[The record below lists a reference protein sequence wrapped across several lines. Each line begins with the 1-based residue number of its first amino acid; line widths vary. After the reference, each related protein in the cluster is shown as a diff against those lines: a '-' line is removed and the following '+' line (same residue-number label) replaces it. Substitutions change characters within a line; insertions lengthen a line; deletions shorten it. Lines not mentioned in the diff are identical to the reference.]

1 MTEVKYIDD
10 NKEENMKRKN
20 AGITMV
26 ELLTL
31 IAIVSIGS
39 SVFFPEI
46 TRIKEKTNQALCV
59 ANLKQCYMAHM
70 MYAADFNDYLV
81 PNENP
86 RTPDY
91 TRVWTTV
98 LMGYYKYI
106 TDKKIVHCPSVVPQA
121 ASISFC
127 YGSWARDFEKIHQI
141 PEKYKKAPKNIILLA
156 DSWASNAK
164 KEMWFFEPAGGKNY
178 MVHCRHDKRANILF
192 LDGHVE
198 ALEANTIVKEKYAPF
213 APVILVEENN

>member
-1 MTEVKYIDD
+1 
-10 NKEENMKRKN
+10 MKRKN

-121 ASISFC
+121 DSISFC
-127 YGSWARDFEKIHQI
+127 YGSWIRPFIKINQL
-141 PEKYKKAPKNIILLA
+141 PEKYKRPSKEIIVLA
-156 DSWASNAK
+156 DSWATNIN
-164 KEMWFFEPAGGKNY
+164 KEMWIIAPPPTQNY
-178 MVHCRHDKRANILF
+178 VVPLRHDKKANILF

-198 ALEANTIVKEKYAPF
+198 AVSPDIVPKAGYAPF
-213 APVILVEENN
+213 TPAFFVTQ

>member
-1 MTEVKYIDD
+1 
-10 NKEENMKRKN
+10 MKRNN
-20 AGITMV
+20 AALTTI

-31 IAIVSIGS
+31 IAFVSLGS

-46 TRIKEKTNQALCV
+46 ARIKEKTNQALCV
-59 ANLKQCYMAHM
+59 TNLKQCYMAHM

-86 RTPDY
+86 KQPDY
-91 TRVWTTV
+91 PRVWTTV

-127 YGSWARDFEKIHQI
+127 YGSWARNFEKINQL

-156 DSWASNAK
+156 DTWATNIK
-164 KEMWFFEPAGGKNY
+164 KEMWFFEPDGGRNY
-178 MVHCRHDKRANILF
+178 MVHCRHNKKANILF

-198 ALEANTIVKEKYAPF
+198 AVSSDIIPKEGYAPF
-213 APVILVEENN
+213 TPVFLAPQ